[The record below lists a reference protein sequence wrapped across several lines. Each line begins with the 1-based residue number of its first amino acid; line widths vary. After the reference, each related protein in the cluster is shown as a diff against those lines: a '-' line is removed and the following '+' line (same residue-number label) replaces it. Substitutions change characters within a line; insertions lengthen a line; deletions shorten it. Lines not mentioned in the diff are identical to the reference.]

1 MLGRWGIACLAA
13 ILGVA
18 VLALAPAAGWA
29 AGLQDYWGGSQN
41 PGNWSATLAQA
52 QTPLGAQML
61 GEKPFQ
67 TRSPSFWSEPGTVQA
82 VPGGAS
88 LKLTNDTELRV
99 SFLYDA
105 DRGGQEAGRPVQS
118 FLLFKYSLDY
128 RLLSNLQ
135 VGISGYLYN
144 PRAYETS
151 PFRHQMGNTM
161 GMGPLAKYD
170 LGHWSFLVQSQ
181 AVSDRDRGEKM
192 ENWFR
197 VWYSF

>member
-1 MLGRWGIACLAA
+1 M
-13 ILGVA
+13 
-18 VLALAPAAGWA
+18 
-29 AGLQDYWGGSQN
+29 QS
-41 PGNWSATLAQA
+41 
-52 QTPLGAQML
+52 
-61 GEKPFQ
+61 
-67 TRSPSFWSEPGTVQA
+67 

-105 DRGGQEAGRPVQS
+105 DRDGQEAGRPVQS
-118 FLLFKYSLDY
+118 YLLFKYSLDY

-151 PFRHQMGNTM
+151 LFRHQMGNTM
-161 GMGPLAKYD
+161 GVGPVAKYD

-181 AVSDRDRGEKM
+181 TVTDRGPGRKDGKLVPGSGTSS
-192 ENWFR
+192 NIRHF
-197 VWYSF
+197 YLTLKCASPPLSPGPISSPL